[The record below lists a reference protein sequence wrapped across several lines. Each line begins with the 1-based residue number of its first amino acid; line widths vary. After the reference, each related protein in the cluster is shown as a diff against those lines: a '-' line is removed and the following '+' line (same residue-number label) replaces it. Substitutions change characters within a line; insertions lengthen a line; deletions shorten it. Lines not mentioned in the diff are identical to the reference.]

1 MPDPQFWHHHE
12 HTTDAPVGVDGPL
25 AWRILNADVQHTETT
40 IYFPDLLGYCQIVR
54 KMNLDVQHTE
64 TTHVTEKKF

>member
-1 MPDPQFWHHHE
+1 MPDLQFWYHHE

-40 IYFPDLLGYCQIVR
+40 
-54 KMNLDVQHTE
+54 
-64 TTHVTEKKF
+64 HVTEKKF

>member
-1 MPDPQFWHHHE
+1 MIGAHPMIHTLRHTMGWRIDGKFSYHHE

-40 IYFPDLLGYCQIVR
+40 
-54 KMNLDVQHTE
+54 
-64 TTHVTEKKF
+64 HVTEKKF